1 MTHLNWNDRY
11 SDEEYVYGTEPNL
24 FLAEYS
30 DMLSSPV
37 LSVAE
42 GEGRNAVFLASRGL
56 MVHGVDGSDVGL
68 AKAQALAS
76 KKGVTIQ
83 TEVADLL
90 QFKPAENTY
99 GSVISIFAHLPS
111 TIRKRL
117 HPMLENSLH
126 KGGILLLEAYSEEQ
140 LGYETGGPSDLDMLM
155 TQSKIRQEFPNCE
168 PILLRKIERDICEG
182 KFHTGVASVIQ
193 FIGRKTM

>member
-1 MTHLNWNDRY
+1 MTYPNWNKRY
-11 SDEEYVYGTEPNL
+11 SDEEYVYGTEPNS
-24 FLAEYS
+24 FLVEYS
-30 DMLSSPV
+30 DMLSNPV
-37 LSVAE
+37 LSIAE
-42 GEGRNAVFLASRGL
+42 GEGRNAVFLASRGRT
-56 MVHGVDGSDVGL
+56 VYAVDGSDVGL

-90 QFKPAENTY
+90 QFEPEENTY
-99 GSVISIFAHLPS
+99 GSIISIFAHLPS
-111 TIRKRL
+111 AIRKRL
-117 HPMLENSLH
+117 YPMLEHSLR

-140 LGYETGGPSDLDMLM
+140 LRYGTGGPSDLDMLM

-168 PILLRKIERDICEG
+168 PILLRKIERDVCEG